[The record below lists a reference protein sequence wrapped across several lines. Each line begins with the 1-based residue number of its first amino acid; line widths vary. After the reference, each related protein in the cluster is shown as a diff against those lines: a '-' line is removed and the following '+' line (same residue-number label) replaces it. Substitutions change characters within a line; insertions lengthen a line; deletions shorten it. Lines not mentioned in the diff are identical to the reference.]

1 MGEKTKR
8 ESNIELLRIISM
20 LFIVLH
26 HCCVHSDFAFGESS
40 SINRFIVQALSIG
53 GKIGVDIFILI
64 TGYFMVYSKFSIKK
78 LIKLVFEIWTYSI
91 IIMLVEYILKMG
103 EISIKASIF
112 PITYEL
118 YWFATTYVLLY
129 ILSPFINK
137 LIKNIDKDT
146 FIKLLLLLILIQVII
161 PTFMNA
167 RLNFSNLTWFITL
180 YLLGAYMRLYEIQA
194 LKNKKRNKIALILCI
209 IIILTSIIIINLF
222 SQIIP
227 RLKSF
232 ALYLAGMNKLPI
244 VMISIILFY
253 TFANKK
259 LEYNKWINTVA
270 ASTFGVY
277 LIHDNPFMRNMIWKE
292 LLNVRMLKESP
303 YLIIYLIIATLLV
316 FTIATL
322 IDQVRKN
329 TIEKISF
336 KIFDKIL
343 EKHRK
348 KYYEIKKKIQKILNM
363 QF

>member
-1 MGEKTKR
+1 MGEKIKR
-8 ESNIELLRIISM
+8 ESNIELLRILSM
-20 LFIVLH
+20 LLIVLH
-26 HCCVHSDFAFGESS
+26 HCCVHSSFTFEESI
-40 SINRFIVQALSIG
+40 SINKFIVQALAIG

-64 TGYFMVYSKFSIKK
+64 TGYFMVRSKFNIKK

-91 IIMLVEYILKMG
+91 IIMLFEYILKIG
-103 EISIKASIF
+103 EINIKASIF

-137 LIKNIDKDT
+137 LVENINKDT

-180 YLLGAYMRLYEIQA
+180 YLLGAYMRIYEIQA

-209 IIILTSIIIINLF
+209 IIILTSIIIIDLL
-222 SQIIP
+222 SQTIP

-259 LEYNKWINTVA
+259 IEYNKWINTVA

-277 LIHDNPFMRNMIWKE
+277 LIHDNPFMRNMIWRE
-292 LLNVRMLKESP
+292 LLNGRMLKESP